1 MKTIV
6 FTGCLALFSF
16 LNNTKSASIVYR
28 NGFFFLSVFDV
39 AWMMFYDFTSQHIA
53 VDVGVDFGSR
63 NRLMPQ
69 HALDSPQIGASFK

>member
-28 NGFFFLSVFDV
+28 NGFFLSVFDV